1 MEKTWKYHL
10 FRATVLTM
18 KGNLFI
24 LYWFFIFSDEKFK
37 PNLFFFL
44 YFVEPLHIQ
53 LKLSKELSSK
63 IKSYLFSR
71 AMNQESCCLISWKRK
86 FLNEITCVIILIRKK
101 LYLHYQ
107 KGWWCILYIIMKSN
121 VWNLLRSIVCVWNW
135 MFEMN
140 SRFFYTNFFVIC
152 SFFL

>member
-24 LYWFFIFSDEKFK
+24 LYLFLIFSDKKFK
-37 PNLFFFL
+37 PNLFFLL

-71 AMNQESCCLISWKRK
+71 AMNQESCCLIS
-86 FLNEITCVIILIRKK
+86 
-101 LYLHYQ
+101 
-107 KGWWCILYIIMKSN
+107 
-121 VWNLLRSIVCVWNW
+121 
-135 MFEMN
+135 
-140 SRFFYTNFFVIC
+140 
-152 SFFL
+152 